1 MKNVDE
7 TVQLSNDD
15 EVSSI
20 IYSALATYDKYKM
33 TCDNL
38 GFDPI
43 KFVIGSMYD
52 LEFPVYGHLDFVTR
66 KGGARYIMNDVSSYR
81 YTKGYSVDKLVTL

>member
-33 TCDNL
+33 TKNL
-38 GFDPI
+38 FEYILIALCRIMTYEKILDLRM
-43 KFVIGSMYD
+43 KFINNIDKKD
-52 LEFPVYGHLDFVTR
+52 LFY
-66 KGGARYIMNDVSSYR
+66 
-81 YTKGYSVDKLVTL
+81 